1 MGKTALT
8 KVLQNLV
15 DREEITIKMYG
26 KQSVYVVRQ
35 DNLPTPSAS
44 ELEEF
49 DGKLSDTKSEL
60 AQERE
65 KTRNL
70 QSSTRPV

>member
-15 DREEITIKMYG
+15 DREEVSIKTYG
-26 KQSVYVVRQ
+26 KQSVYVIRQ
-35 DNLPTPSAS
+35 DNLPTPSAA

-49 DGKLSDTKSEL
+49 DGKLTETKDEL
-60 AQERE
+60 TQERE
-65 KTRNL
+65 KTRTL
-70 QSSTRPV
+70 QSST